1 MRKRSLVQFKMETHV
16 PFGLCHKGHLVFK
29 PSAKSIGA
37 DLPTEQPEV
46 AVSYREILIRKVLSY
61 SDIPDQC

>member
-1 MRKRSLVQFKMETHV
+1 M
-16 PFGLCHKGHLVFK
+16 FK

-46 AVSYREILIRKVLSY
+46 AVTYREILIRKVLSY
-61 SDIPDQC
+61 SDIPNQC